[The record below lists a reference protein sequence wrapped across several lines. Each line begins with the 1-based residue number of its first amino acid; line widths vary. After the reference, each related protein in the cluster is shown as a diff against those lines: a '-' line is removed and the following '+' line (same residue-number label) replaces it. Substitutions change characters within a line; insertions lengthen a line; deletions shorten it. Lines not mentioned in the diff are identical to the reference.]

1 MNDVNI
7 LFGAEDRVSPK
18 VRKMRG
24 ELDGLKRSADSAGKS
39 IAHTGQALG
48 RVGGAAGGVLG
59 RATGGFSQG
68 LGAGAGGVAAAG
80 VGLAVTML
88 QASSERAMEAAR
100 SRTQWRQQAEAMQEQ
115 AREQVRQRQAGGA
128 SYIDVM
134 RRLIGGGMSMDDVR
148 GGLKQATAYGLTS
161 EEGLAAIEAAQQIPQ
176 AVDQKTR
183 DTYQLDPN
191 GPQMSDEQLAA
202 FQRKRRQDEVM
213 LAMGTGVFKD
223 ASSAAAAVLA
233 NNGVANAVAA
243 ETGSTYDEAW
253 ARIDRSRD
261 NPAFQQIRRA
271 AVAENRVAES
281 QVEDLVTGRTAAV
294 KEQNAAEQMDPL
306 AKLAGAAG
314 REAQRTMEIL
324 QAAAKSQGTLAGVLA
339 EMGRV
344 VGMGNGSAARAVTD
358 FANTVNAE

>member
-39 IAHTGQALG
+39 IAQAGQAVG
-48 RVGGAAGGVLG
+48 RVGGAAGGLVG
-59 RATGGFSQG
+59 RVAGGFGQG
-68 LGAGAGGVAAAG
+68 LGAGAVGVAAAG
-80 VGLAVTML
+80 VGLGVTML

-134 RRLIGGGMSMDDVR
+134 RRLIGGGMSMGDVR

-176 AVDQKTR
+176 AADK
-183 DTYQLDPN
+183 
-191 GPQMSDEQLAA
+191 E
-202 FQRKRRQDEVM
+202 QRKRRQDEVM